1 MYLSSRKRCLKT
13 KWVLKLF
20 IVVFLVVSFVVK
32 SVVNNVYD
40 VLIIE
45 VCKGNIQL
53 VLLWFV
59 LKLVFSNN

>member
-45 VCKGNIQL
+45 VCKGNI
-53 VLLWFV
+53 
-59 LKLVFSNN
+59 

>member
-1 MYLSSRKRCLKT
+1 MYLSSRKRCLKI
-13 KWVLKLF
+13 KWVLKFF
-20 IVVFLVVSFVVK
+20 IVVFLAVSFAVK